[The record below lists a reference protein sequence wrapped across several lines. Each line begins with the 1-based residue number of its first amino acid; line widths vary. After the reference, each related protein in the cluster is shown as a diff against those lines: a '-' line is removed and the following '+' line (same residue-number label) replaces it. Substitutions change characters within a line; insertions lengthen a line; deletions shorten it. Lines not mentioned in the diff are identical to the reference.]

1 VLVVTLLVWVLFGVG
16 GDVGVLFGEDTDDV
30 GSNFVV
36 NYSLLSSPT
45 MSIQHSLV
53 ERLIIKV

>member
-1 VLVVTLLVWVLFGVG
+1 MVVVTLLVWVLFGVG
-16 GDVGVLFGEDTDDV
+16 GNVGVLFGEDTDDV

-36 NYSLLSSPT
+36 NYSLLSSPM

-53 ERLIIKV
+53 ERLIKV

>member
-53 ERLIIKV
+53 ERLIKV